1 MRSSGLPRRASNPKT
16 AHPHLPCPQAPLQ
29 SLTTAVSLSTPVPA
43 LPSADPFGS
52 APSRGC
58 ERLPATRW
66 PDAGEPTKD
75 RCRPEGRNLSLQ
87 RPFDPDG
94 GDLRRSCTSRVS
106 MGGGRGTNPKVR
118 TGPPRAKA
126 LGRNR
131 EKSLPSPLESEWQAT
146 VDHEGTRGAEFV
158 RDNTQDHDWPSCA
171 TSESSDPTFRRKTD
185 RRIATSP
192 SDLTPMRES
201 DTPSLYPFA
210 HHRPLPIVDPQQAAR
225 SAVNTRVIA
234 SDPASTR
241 QLRFREPS
249 RRFHPTTRRTRL
261 GAQQK
266 IRCFERSRHGH
277 IVWSV

>member
-1 MRSSGLPRRASNPKT
+1 MWFTRTSKIETDRRAVLVWLSLFAVAPVSRVSALRFSGLPRRASNPKT
-16 AHPHLPCPQAPLQ
+16 VHPHLPCPQAPLQ

-43 LPSADPFGS
+43 LPSADPFES

-75 RCRPEGRNLSLQ
+75 RYRPEGRNLSLQ

-106 MGGGRGTNPKVR
+106 MGGGRGTNPKVC

-146 VDHEGTRGAEFV
+146 VDQRGNPRCRACQ
-158 RDNTQDHDWPSCA
+158 RQHA
-171 TSESSDPTFRRKTD
+171 
-185 RRIATSP
+185 
-192 SDLTPMRES
+192 
-201 DTPSLYPFA
+201 
-210 HHRPLPIVDPQQAAR
+210 RP
-225 SAVNTRVIA
+225 
-234 SDPASTR
+234 
-241 QLRFREPS
+241 
-249 RRFHPTTRRTRL
+249 
-261 GAQQK
+261 
-266 IRCFERSRHGH
+266 
-277 IVWSV
+277 